1 MAKFIAKVLLVIL
14 TIPIFIVLV
23 LSVNIRFQFMSP
35 VFWLGSFEK
44 ADVYSQISAN
54 IKSRLD
60 SKVVA
65 DGGSISDIE
74 VLSNLVSAAS
84 LKTFVEDNI
93 SSILTYANGHS
104 KEIIVS
110 MPLPTKTLPVNLDFQ
125 EVGSL
130 TEKLTLTEFVK
141 EYNISGFN
149 ESDIA
154 RISKFGIWSW
164 ELLVLSFAVFVL
176 VFVLMYLLVDSKKR
190 MVVPGIALAIS
201 GLVAMAIYFMGEL
214 TSSTLSVDFVGTT
227 NLGSALLAI
236 LAPPLI
242 QNTIHIWI
250 WFGISSIVLGISLI
264 FIKKPAY
271 NKNR

>member
-1 MAKFIAKVLLVIL
+1 
-14 TIPIFIVLV
+14 
-23 LSVNIRFQFMSP
+23 
-35 VFWLGSFEK
+35 
-44 ADVYSQISAN
+44 
-54 IKSRLD
+54 
-60 SKVVA
+60 
-65 DGGSISDIE
+65 
-74 VLSNLVSAAS
+74 
-84 LKTFVEDNI
+84 
-93 SSILTYANGHS
+93 
-104 KEIIVS
+104 
-110 MPLPTKTLPVNLDFQ
+110 
-125 EVGSL
+125 
-130 TEKLTLTEFVK
+130 
-141 EYNISGFN
+141 
-149 ESDIA
+149 
-154 RISKFGIWSW
+154 
-164 ELLVLSFAVFVL
+164 
-176 VFVLMYLLVDSKKR
+176 